1 MSAAALSVVGLSA
14 GYGGAGSAAGTG
26 ASHAAARPAQLVLDG
41 LDVELPAGHC
51 LAVVGASGCGKSTLL
66 HVLAGLLAPLAGSVT
81 VGGDVVAA
89 ADWAES
95 GVGGIGH
102 GTGGTGCTAG
112 HAAYMFQSD
121 LLLPWKT
128 AAQNVVL
135 PARLGR
141 GDRRA
146 LGAQGRGARR
156 EHRRALERR
165 ARALLTEFGL
175 GDALDAPPDR
185 LSGGMRQRVALARTM
200 LLDRGL
206 ILLDEPFGS
215 LDAVTRAE
223 TRRWLLEVMAAH
235 SATWVLV
242 THDVEEAV
250 LLGDSVAVLHGR
262 PARLMCRRASGLGR
276 QERMRLAAS
285 AAGEGAA
292 DEAAAL
298 ALAAAAAEVRATLAL
313 GARRGRPAAAHGNE
327 YREEAS

>member
-14 GYGGAGSAAGTG
+14 GYCGAGGSGGGDVSRSAAQ
-26 ASHAAARPAQLVLDG
+26 PAQLVLEG
-41 LDVELPAGHC
+41 LDVELSAGHC

-81 VGGDVVAA
+81 VGSDVVAA
-89 ADWAES
+89 ADWRGS
-95 GVGGIGH
+95 GGP
-102 GTGGTGCTAG
+102 GCSAG

-128 AAQNVVL
+128 AAQNAAF
-135 PARLGR
+135 PTRFGWGDGGARGSAGR
-141 GDRRA
+141 R
-146 LGAQGRGARR
+146 ARR
-156 EHRRALERR
+156 EGRHALEGRS
-165 ARALLTEFGL
+165 RALLTEFGL
-175 GDALDAPPDR
+175 GDALDVPPDR

-200 LLDRGL
+200 LMDRGL

-235 SATWVLV
+235 PATWVLV

-250 LLGDSVAVLHGR
+250 LLGDRVAVLHGQ
-262 PARLMCRRASGLGR
+262 PARLVDRSAATLGR
-276 QERMRLAAS
+276 EERMRLAVS
-285 AAGEGAA
+285 AAGEGVA

-298 ALAAAAAEVRATLAL
+298 ALASAAADVRAALAL
-313 GARRGRPAAAHGNE
+313 GARRGRPAVVTA
-327 YREEAS
+327 RS

>member
-1 MSAAALSVVGLSA
+1 M
-14 GYGGAGSAAGTG
+14 
-26 ASHAAARPAQLVLDG
+26 LDG
-41 LDVELPAGHC
+41 LDCELPAGDC
-51 LAVVGASGCGKSTLL
+51 LAVVGTSGCGKSTLL

-89 ADWAES
+89 ADWTGS
-95 GVGGIGH
+95 GAGGP
-102 GTGGTGCTAG
+102 GGSSGRPGCSAG

-128 AAQNVVL
+128 AAQNAAL

-146 LGAQGRGARR
+146 RGAAGLGARR
-156 EHRRALERR
+156 ERRRALEGR

-200 LLDRGL
+200 LMDRGL

-235 SATWVLV
+235 PATWVLV

-262 PARLMCRRASGLGR
+262 PARLVGRRASGLGR

-285 AAGEGAA
+285 AAGEGVA
-292 DEAAAL
+292 DETDAL

-313 GARRGRPAAAHGNE
+313 GAHRGRSAAAGISNE
-327 YREEAS
+327 YREVMS